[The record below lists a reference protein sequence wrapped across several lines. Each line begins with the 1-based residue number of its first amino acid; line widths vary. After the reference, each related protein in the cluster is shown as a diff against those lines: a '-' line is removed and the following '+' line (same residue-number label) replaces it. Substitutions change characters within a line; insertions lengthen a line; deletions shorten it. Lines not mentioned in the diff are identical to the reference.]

1 MNERT
6 TSLEYL
12 KTREQNLRDEFAKK
26 LNELKTVE
34 KFLQHTTERPRIDCF
49 IYTFKNETTV
59 HFTALDI
66 LDELS
71 LDDIRFLIRKFPIGK
86 NFEYKLDDGIVSV
99 PYDVQ
104 VRYEHHTGKTNF
116 VIQFCPKD
124 FENTTFYIAF
134 NANILPTDMLDFDK
148 RSLSTSEYDNLEYKN
163 MGHDKL
169 KKVCVPFLTPKYF
182 RNAYIVYQ
190 GGDARCNDS
199 VTSQNIIDMILNN

>member
-49 IYTFKNETTV
+49 INTFKNETTV

-86 NFEYKLDDGIVSV
+86 NFEYKLRDGIISV
-99 PYDVQ
+99 PYDIQ
-104 VRYEHHTGKTNF
+104 VRYNHNQHKTSI

-124 FENTTFYIAF
+124 FENTTFRIEF
-134 NANILPTDMLDFDK
+134 SINILDNDKLDTDK
-148 RSLSTSEYDNLEYKN
+148 RPLSRSEYDNLEYKN
-163 MGHDKL
+163 MGYDKL
-169 KKVCVPFLTPKYF
+169 QKICVPFITPKYF

-190 GGDARCNDS
+190 GGYARCNDS

>member
-1 MNERT
+1 MHENLSTGLSPYADLYKTNTLRGFEYGF
-6 TSLEYL
+6 LECLYRWTQ
-12 KTREQNLRDEFAKK
+12 KHA
-26 LNELKTVE
+26 
-34 KFLQHTTERPRIDCF
+34 PS
-49 IYTFKNETTV
+49 
-59 HFTALDI
+59 A

-86 NFEYKLDDGIVSV
+86 NFEYKLRDGIVSV

-104 VRYEHHTGKTNF
+104 ARYEHHTGKTNF